1 MDRRILK
8 TKYEIRNAFISL
20 LKIKAFDVVTVKD
33 ITEEAN
39 INRATF
45 YKHYEDK
52 HDLLAKLEEDII
64 ENIKILIDK
73 SSPLHLQEDLINQST
88 FKTTITAM
96 YTYIEKEKE
105 LIEVLISSNGN
116 QSFLA
121 HMQFLLEQL
130 IKGNLQHYKQTKE
143 AAVPK
148 NLIVVYL
155 ASAHLGLIRHWLLK
169 KLNYTPEEMANM
181 ISNILMNGPMEAADL
196 IQKKSDKI

>member
-8 TKYEIRNAFISL
+8 TKHEIRNAFISL
-20 LKIKAFDVVTVKD
+20 LKIKSFNVVTVKD

-64 ENIKILIDK
+64 ENIKKIIEK
-73 SSPLHLQEDLINQST
+73 RSPVHVQEDVMNQFD
-88 FKTTITAM
+88 FKTKITAI

-116 QSFLA
+116 QSFLT

-130 IKGNLQHYKQTKE
+130 LKRNLQHYKPTKE

-148 NLIVVYL
+148 HLIVVYL
-155 ASAHLGLIRHWLLK
+155 ASAHLGLIRHWLVK
-169 KLNYTPEEMANM
+169 KLDYTPEEMATM
-181 ISNILMNGPMEAADL
+181 ISTILINGPIEASGFM
-196 IQKKSDKI
+196 KER